1 MTKNIIS
8 EADMDEL
15 IDFICD
21 KINIPFVT
29 DAVERQLIR
38 ALLSTTLT
46 YILKLF
52 KKRQSK

>member
-8 EADMDEL
+8 EADMDEI

-29 DAVERQLIR
+29 DAVERLLIR
-38 ALLSTTLT
+38 ALVSTLLT